1 MREAKE
7 VLEYTREEL
16 ESLSY
21 NDLNILLKEAEFGES
36 LWNTKQMTLK
46 IQINSFKKQGE
57 YKRIK
62 LSGTSKFENFKYDNQ
77 HRSLS

>member
-46 IQINSFKKQGE
+46 IQINSFKK
-57 YKRIK
+57 
-62 LSGTSKFENFKYDNQ
+62 
-77 HRSLS
+77 